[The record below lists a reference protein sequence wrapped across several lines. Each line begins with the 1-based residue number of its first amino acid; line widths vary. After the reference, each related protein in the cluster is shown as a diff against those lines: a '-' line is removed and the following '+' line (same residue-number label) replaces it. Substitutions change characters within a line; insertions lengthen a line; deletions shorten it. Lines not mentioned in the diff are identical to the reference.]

1 MKETHD
7 RDRSPQEALRTS
19 NPDLPKLPDPGQKN
33 SSVDASDWLVE
44 IRPVISDMSTRAGKW
59 WTATMEST
67 MKVYQQWLAADPLN
81 RLRLMPPQPVR
92 DPSLGNPQV
101 IERLEQRITNVL
113 LPALPLELRRDL
125 VANRQLWPAAV
136 LFQELTS
143 PVPAQTAAE
152 AASRLRM
159 WRRQRAR
166 AEELGATL
174 PDVMLQVKALELIVQ
189 KVLTLHQNVSFRV
202 STFRMNHQLDTN
214 PSSASL
220 MDFLELLTAEM
231 DSLMS
236 LTPSCQEGPDASKN

>member
-1 MKETHD
+1 MQGTVLGVQHPPSHECQGDPAEKGEGDGLFDGCYHQDRQGHQQPHCRDLRDPTKESYD
-7 RDRSPQEALRTS
+7 RERSPQEALRTS
-19 NPDLPKLPDPGQKN
+19 NPELPKLPDPRQKN

-67 MKVYQQWLAADPLN
+67 MTVYQQWLAADPLN

-136 LFQELTS
+136 LFR
-143 PVPAQTAAE
+143 V
-152 AASRLRM
+152 LR
-159 WRRQRAR
+159 
-166 AEELGATL
+166 TY
-174 PDVMLQVKALELIVQ
+174 
-189 KVLTLHQNVSFRV
+189 
-202 STFRMNHQLDTN
+202 
-214 PSSASL
+214 
-220 MDFLELLTAEM
+220 
-231 DSLMS
+231 
-236 LTPSCQEGPDASKN
+236 